1 MLGSILR
8 TRELVKSFGGVRA
21 VDRVSIDVRQK
32 SLTMLIGPNGSGK
45 TTLINLVTG
54 VYRPDHGK
62 IFFDGTEITGYPPHE
77 VFRLGVA
84 RTFQIPQPFRKL
96 TVLENLLVTQPGNPG
111 EGFIKSLRRGRWK
124 KFEQESVE
132 KAFRIL
138 RLLNLDHLW
147 DQEAEKLSGG
157 QMKLLEVGKTLMAG
171 AKLLIMDEPI
181 AGVNPALAH
190 EIFETF
196 TRLRDEI
203 GITLFLVEHRLDIA
217 LRYTDYV
224 YVMATGS
231 IIAEGGPAEVVYDPK
246 VIEAYLGE

>member
-1 MLGSILR
+1 MPDSILR
-8 TRELVKSFGGVRA
+8 TRDLVKSFGGIKA
-21 VDRVSIDVRQK
+21 VDRVSIDVREK
-32 SLTMLIGPNGSGK
+32 TMTMLIGPNGSGK

-54 VYRPDHGK
+54 VYKPDHGK
-62 IFFDGTEITGYPPHE
+62 IYFDGTEITGYPSHE

-111 EGFIKSLRRGRWK
+111 EGFIKSMRRRNWK
-124 KFEQESVE
+124 RFECKSVE

-138 RLLNLDHLW
+138 KFLNLNHLW

-157 QMKLLEVGKTLMAG
+157 QMKLLEVGRTLMTG

-181 AGVNPALAH
+181 AGVASTLAH
-190 EIFETF
+190 EVLKTF
-196 TRLRDEI
+196 IRLRDEL
-203 GITLFLVEHRLDIA
+203 GVTFFLVEHRLDIA
-217 LRYTDYV
+217 LQYTDYV

-231 IIAEGGPAEVVYDPK
+231 IIAEGGPTEVIHDHR